1 MKFFRFI
8 RYFSFLAWNWNLRI
22 AIFII
27 RHEIRGEKKYKLD
40 TSGFD
45 ELQHLQKKGID
56 ITHSTIYMPVNYY
69 MVEKMMEEIRK
80 DSPGEV
86 FLDIG
91 CGKGRAM
98 ALAAYHG
105 FRKITGIDISEK
117 FCAEARKNLEPL
129 RALFPGVSFHILL
142 QDAFYYEIPTDV
154 SVIFIFNPFDEVIMS
169 GVVKN
174 ILQSQEENPRRISI
188 IYINP
193 LYENLFTENGF
204 VKTRSH
210 EKLKWLQAAIFEKRI

>member
-27 RHEIRGEKKYKLD
+27 RHEIKGEKKYRLN

-69 MVEKMMEEIRK
+69 MVEKMMEDIRK
-80 DSPGEV
+80 DSPGDV

-98 ALAAYHG
+98 AVAAYHG
-105 FRKITGIDISEK
+105 FKKITGIDISEK
-117 FCAEARKNLEPL
+117 FCAETRKNLEPL
-129 RALFPGVSFHILL
+129 RELFPGVSFHVLL

-174 ILQSQEENPRRISI
+174 ILESQEKNPRPLWI

-193 LYENLFTENGF
+193 LYENLFIENGF

-210 EKLKWLQAAIFEKRI
+210 QKLKWLQAAIFEKRI

>member
-27 RHEIRGEKKYKLD
+27 HHEIKGEKKYRLN

-69 MVEKMMEEIRK
+69 MVEKMMEDIRK
-80 DSPGEV
+80 DSPGDV

-98 ALAAYHG
+98 AVAAYHG
-105 FRKITGIDISEK
+105 FKKI
-117 FCAEARKNLEPL
+117 
-129 RALFPGVSFHILL
+129 
-142 QDAFYYEIPTDV
+142 
-154 SVIFIFNPFDEVIMS
+154 
-169 GVVKN
+169 
-174 ILQSQEENPRRISI
+174 
-188 IYINP
+188 
-193 LYENLFTENGF
+193 
-204 VKTRSH
+204 
-210 EKLKWLQAAIFEKRI
+210 